1 MEAHPSYTYSFAG
14 HTDSVGSKKRN
25 QELSEERAM
34 AVKNYLA
41 GQGIDAAKMAT
52 EGFGEE
58 KPIESN
64 ATQKGRDKNRR
75 VELTI
80 NN

>member
-1 MEAHPSYTYSFAG
+1 
-14 HTDSVGSKKRN
+14 
-25 QELSEERAM
+25 M
-34 AVKNYLA
+34 AVKNYLTD
-41 GQGIDAAKMAT
+41 QGIDAAKMTT